1 MENLA
6 LTIGLVLDRTWRSD
20 LDTTILKDVRGRQLQ
35 ALLRIMMGIEYT
47 TVVSCMVTELLTATT
62 WLRIDQDIIDT
73 LTTSLVL

>member
-1 MENLA
+1 MKYLA

-62 WLRIDQDIIDT
+62 WLCIDQDIIDT
-73 LTTSLVL
+73 LSTSLVL